1 MASVCLSIPFPQV
14 REEKPMT
21 QKIEKLAVI
30 GTGLLG
36 TQIAMISAH
45 AGYKVSVYDTI
56 SGAFDD
62 TYKKLYADFKAKGI
76 NPFIPWDRWEKC
88 KAAISF
94 TTHLGDAL
102 KDVDWVVE
110 AITED
115 VEVKRKVFKQL
126 GENAPAKAIFAS
138 NSSSIPVSR
147 MEESSGR
154 PERCINTH
162 FYQPLAGMNMADL
175 MPGTKTL
182 PDVIRTGEEWIRSV
196 GCVPLR
202 VKKEIL
208 GFCFNSVW
216 RAIKKQSLY
225 MWGNGFVD
233 FQDID
238 RAWCIFTRMKRGP
251 FGIMDE
257 VGLDTVYNIEM
268 VYYNESKDPKDK
280 PPEALMEKIKKGEL
294 GIKTGKGFYTYPN
307 PEFLQP
313 DFLDP
318 KK

>member
-1 MASVCLSIPFPQV
+1 
-14 REEKPMT
+14 MT
-21 QKIEKLAVI
+21 QKIKKLAVI

-36 TQIAMISAH
+36 TQIAMISAY

-56 SGAFDD
+56 TGAFDA

-76 NPFIPWDRWEKC
+76 NPFIPWEHWERC
-88 KAAISF
+88 KATINF
-94 TTHLGDAL
+94 TTNLGDAL
-102 KDVDWVVE
+102 KEVDLVVE

-115 VEVKRKVFKQL
+115 LEVKRKVFKQL
-126 GENAPAKAIFAS
+126 GENAPSKAIFAS

-162 FYQPLAGMNMADL
+162 FYQPLLGANIVDL
-175 MPGTKTL
+175 MAGTKTL
-182 PDVIRTGEEWIRSV
+182 PEVMEIGEEWIRSV

-225 MWGNGFVD
+225 MWGNDFVD
-233 FQDID
+233 FRDID
-238 RAWCIFTRMKRGP
+238 RAWRIWTKMNRGP

-268 VYYNESKDPKDK
+268 VYYNESRDPKDK
-280 PPEALMEKIKKGEL
+280 PPDALMEKIRKGEL

-318 KK
+318 KKQKG